1 MSISN
6 WISALCLFVI
16 SAQSLSAVP
25 ETAGTPPIS
34 VIESNARKLRCE
46 NSRAQYI
53 ALTCERKVVAMPT
66 SATSLNIPHYYSTKI
81 LWEGDLLK
89 FAQEL
94 HSNQPKDL
102 QASTSAAIQS
112 CMSGCTRVKQ
122 CQDQVFEY
130 FGISSSFLLKLST
143 FFSENNKDSR
153 RNESLA
159 AALGE
164 SLYKSDAGELINRHT
179 DIKVCGELKAEAK
192 KDQCDLSATAQ
203 K

>member
-1 MSISN
+1 M
-6 WISALCLFVI
+6 
-16 SAQSLSAVP
+16 
-25 ETAGTPPIS
+25 
-34 VIESNARKLRCE
+34 
-46 NSRAQYI
+46 
-53 ALTCERKVVAMPT
+53 
-66 SATSLNIPHYYSTKI
+66 
-81 LWEGDLLK
+81 LK

-94 HSNQPKDL
+94 HSNQPTDL

-112 CMSGCTRVKQ
+112 CLSSCLHIKQ
-122 CQDQVFEY
+122 CQDQVVEY
-130 FGISSSFLLKLST
+130 FGISSSFLLKMSN

-153 RNESLA
+153 RNKSLA

-179 DIKVCGELKAEAK
+179 DIKVCGELKAEVK